1 MEYTTDVETKNFQEA
16 FPPPFN
22 PAHIS
27 LEMPFNTTIL
37 KKNATKNLHQK
48 AKFNRLFED
57 PSLNKLV
64 DALISDSFWFVVC
77 FFRIPNGTDKS
88 VVELLK
94 KNCNEILKRIST
106 NYFKFFI
113 NLCDDECKVKKK
125 DIVLNIFRDF
135 MSQCVFYSLFL
146 AFPKSRDSFNE
157 DFKSRMISLFSF
169 LFNGLDTS
177 NNSVDHW
184 DLDLGK
190 GNIIFNCAS
199 NEEKGMKLPEISDFS
214 KLMKANMKNKGY
226 VGQEKKSSFNTVQ
239 TTILNTPLYRLYA
252 ENSRFETLNLIKP
265 IKFSQRKV
273 VDIEQKTE
281 QDSKY
286 LEKIKNY
293 KKLMELNKQ
302 AYNREVKQN
311 ERVFNEKLRDVKNN
325 TRRLKKE
332 FNDIRIQR
340 YQEYANYCLFISSK

>member
-1 MEYTTDVETKNFQEA
+1 VDSDVETKKFQEA

-22 PAHIS
+22 PNNIS
-27 LEMPFNTTIL
+27 LKMPFDTTIV
-37 KKNATKNLHQK
+37 KKNATKNLEQK
-48 AKFNRLFED
+48 AKFNKLFDE
-57 PSLNKLV
+57 PGLNKLV

-77 FFRIPNGTDKS
+77 FFRIPNGTEKS
-88 VVELLK
+88 ITEVLK

-125 DIVLNIFRDF
+125 DIVLNMLRDF

-146 AFPKSRDSFNE
+146 AFPKSRDSFNDE
-157 DFKSRMISLFSF
+157 FKSRLISLFSF

-177 NNSVDHW
+177 NNSVEHW

-190 GNIIFNCAS
+190 GNIIFKCPTS
-199 NEEKGMKLPEISDFS
+199 DEKGMKLPEISDFS
-214 KLMKANMKNKGY
+214 KLMKANMTHRGY
-226 VGQEKKSSFNTVQ
+226 VGEEKKNSVNTVQ

-273 VDIEQKTE
+273 VNIEQKTE
-281 QDSKY
+281 QDAKF

-293 KKLMELNKQ
+293 KKLMEINKQ
-302 AYNREVKQN
+302 TYNKEVKHN
-311 ERVFNEKLRDVKNN
+311 ERVFNEKLREVKNN
-325 TRRLKKE
+325 TKRLKKE